1 MTAQTGE
8 VLLYK
13 GKKRC
18 MASEPLNDYLEN
30 CANIEFV
37 SPNTAC
43 WRGYSGEWK
52 IAYKKLYF
60 THLDAYI
67 EGYEVVDLNYLFPG
81 QKNVFAHWFTGEI
94 RIPQGEMI
102 QYIHIGYDSIYESEL
117 VLTFKEGVLIDE
129 KVIDNC
135 EEFEKK

>member
-1 MTAQTGE
+1 MTAQKGV

-13 GKKRC
+13 GKKSW
-18 MASEPLNDYLEN
+18 MASEPLNDYLDN
-30 CANIEFV
+30 IANIEFV

-43 WRGYSGEWK
+43 WRGYIGKWK
-52 IAYKKLYF
+52 IAYKKLYL
-60 THLDAYI
+60 THLEAYL

-102 QYIHIGYDSIYESEL
+102 QYIHIGYESIYEREL
-117 VLTFKEGVLIDE
+117 VLTFKEGVLTDE

-135 EEFEKK
+135 EEFEKS